1 MHLTRLQALGFKSF
15 AQKLDMPFQKGI
27 TCVVGPNGCGK
38 SNVVDALR
46 WALGEQRPR
55 SLRSGSMGDVIFSGT
70 RTRKPL
76 GMAEVSLTLD
86 NSQKILPTE
95 FTEVT
100 ITRRLFRSGE
110 SDYLLNKIPCRL
122 KDIQNLLMDTGLG
135 AQSSYVIE
143 QGMVDE
149 IISDNAE
156 ERRRI
161 FEEAAGVTRY
171 KIRRRLAWNRLLAV
185 QQDLQRIDDIIGEV
199 DRQVAS
205 LQRQERKARLY
216 KTISDELRDLDIQ
229 LARFRYFD
237 MADRSKPM
245 REEMIFLKEDVE
257 VSETGMTVL
266 EARLEE
272 MRAEL
277 AEQDQALASL
287 NAEVS
292 QQVDH
297 VHRKDREILVAREE
311 VRSIHAFLER
321 AEHQQEAL
329 RERLNDAK
337 QGQEAAEQGGRE
349 ATEKLKIADA
359 DLETETARLDT
370 ATRALD
376 ARRSQVNE
384 QKTQLMSLLRESS
397 EQGKRLERLHAES
410 EGVAHRQ
417 TRLTED
423 IERIAARRLEANH
436 VANAAAEQITGIE
449 KEISEYS
456 EKRQQHITQRDH
468 CTTKRDEQ
476 VESRNRLRARIE
488 ADQARITLLQKLRE
502 GFEGYSKGVRALAV
516 DSPFS
521 DHIQGVVADLVDVEP
536 DYITAIEAALGRA
549 LECLIIDSTDNA
561 RSAMDF
567 LRQGEHGSAAFLP
580 TERISHP
587 SGLSWQIPKGDGI
600 VGRAEDLLSK
610 SRDPQR
616 AVSALLRNTLIVHDA
631 QTALS
636 HSAAM
641 RAHGIEIVTLNG
653 EVYAADGTVYGGA
666 DSTSE
671 SGLIGRQQQIDDLQA
686 AIETGQSDRADLETQ
701 IENTVKKLNEHSAQ
715 IDAADRALADL
726 QNRRAGLQR
735 DRQNAET
742 EAVRQTQAVTEL
754 ERETTQLAERATEL
768 NRLILESETA
778 QSNLDAK
785 REALE
790 ENVRQADE
798 DLRENELQRRLL
810 QDAVAA
816 QRVEIASLR
825 ERSEGLRL
833 EAQRL
838 AQEQTAIAREIERLL
853 SEATESEKRK
863 SQREENI
870 RTASGELEILHK
882 EQTAIE
888 QKRDTQAQHQHELM
902 MATRSVEE
910 ELREKNRRL
919 TKSRERLSELQI
931 EMARMK
937 ERGEGITDRLKRD
950 YNVDITELN
959 RLENP
964 EFNADITDKKT
975 QELQERLR
983 RMGSVNLA
991 ALEEY
996 EVQKERFEFLTRQ
1009 RDDLLDAEETL
1020 KRTIT
1025 RVDRTARQRF
1035 LNTFRRIRENFQ
1047 STFQEF
1053 FEGGEADLTM
1063 PPEEDPLE
1071 APIIITARPR
1081 GKRLQSIN
1089 LLSGGERALTAIAL
1103 LFAIYLV
1110 KPSPFCIL
1118 DEVDAPL
1125 DDANVDRF
1133 VKVVQKFSEQS
1144 QFIVVTHNKGTMES
1158 GQILHGVT
1166 MEEPGMSKLVSVK
1179 MSTDSGKGIDDA
1191 NVHTEEVPEPTP
1203 EPADDD

>member
-55 SLRSGSMGDVIFSGT
+55 SLRSGSMGDVIFAGT
-70 RTRKPL
+70 RSRKPL

-86 NSQKILPTE
+86 NSQKLLPTE
-95 FTEVT
+95 FSEVT

-171 KIRRRLAWNRLLAV
+171 KIRRRSAWNRLLAV

-199 DRQVAS
+199 ERQVAS

-216 KTISDELRDLDIQ
+216 KTVSDELRELEIK
-229 LARFRYFD
+229 LARYQYFE

-245 REEMIFLKEDVE
+245 REEMGFLKEDVE
-257 VSETGMTVL
+257 VAEVDVTKL
-266 EARLEE
+266 DAKLEE

-277 AEQDQALASL
+277 AEQDQALAAA

-292 QQVDH
+292 QQVDL

-311 VRSIHAFLER
+311 VRSIQTFLER
-321 AEHQQEAL
+321 AEHQQASL
-329 RERLNDAK
+329 KERLDDAK
-337 QGQEAAEQGGRE
+337 KGQESAEQGGQD
-349 ATEKLKIADA
+349 ATEKLKASEA
-359 DLETETARLDT
+359 DLEGEAEKLET
-370 ATRALD
+370 ATRDLD
-376 ARRSQVNE
+376 AHRTQVNE

-397 EQGKRLERLHAES
+397 DQGKRLERLQAER

-417 TRLTED
+417 ARLTED
-423 IERIAARRLEANH
+423 IERVAARRLEVDQIANR
-436 VANAAAEQITGIE
+436 AEEQIKTIE
-449 KEISEYS
+449 GQIAEHTAER
-456 EKRQQHITQRDH
+456 EKHIAGRDQ
-468 CTTKRDEQ
+468 CITKRDELA
-476 VESRNRLRARIE
+476 ESRNRLRARIE
-488 ADQARITLLQKLRE
+488 ADEARIALLQKLRE

-521 DHIQGVVADLVDVEP
+521 DRIEGVVADLVDVEAN
-536 DYITAIEAALGRA
+536 YVVAIEAALGRA
-549 LECLIIDSTDNA
+549 LECLIVSNTDDA
-561 RSAMDF
+561 RAAIDF
-567 LRQGEHGSAAFLP
+567 LQQGEHGAAAFLP
-580 TERISHP
+580 LERISHP
-587 SGLSWQIPKGDGI
+587 SGLPWQAPIGDGI
-600 VGRAEDLLSK
+600 VGRASDLLNK
-610 SRDPQR
+610 QRDAGG
-616 AVSALLRNTLIVHDA
+616 AVSALLRQTLIVEDA
-631 QTALS
+631 QTALA

-641 RAHGIEIVTLNG
+641 RAKGVEIVTLKG
-653 EVYAADGTVYGGA
+653 EIFAADGTVYGGA
-666 DSTSE
+666 DATSE
-671 SGLIGRQQQIDDLQA
+671 SGLIGRQQQVDDLQSA
-686 AIETGQSDRADLETQ
+686 IASGQSELVAIETQVEDA
-701 IENTVKKLNEHSAQ
+701 VKTLNEHVSQ
-715 IDAADRALADL
+715 IEQLDRTLADL
-726 QNRRAGLQR
+726 HNRRAGLQR

-742 EAVRQTQAVTEL
+742 EIKRQAQAVTEL
-754 ERETTQLAERATEL
+754 ERETSQLAEREGEL
-768 NRLILESETA
+768 GRLIAEVESA
-778 QSNLDAK
+778 LAGLDGK

-790 ENVRQADE
+790 DDVRQADE
-798 DLRENELQRRLL
+798 DLREKEQQRRVL
-810 QDAVAA
+810 QDGVAA

-825 ERSEGLRL
+825 ERIEGLRQ

-838 AQEQTAIAREIERLL
+838 AQEQESIAREIERLS
-853 SEATESEKRK
+853 SEASESEKR
-863 SQREENI
+863 QQVREESIN
-870 RTASGELEILHK
+870 TSAGELEGLHK
-882 EQTAIE
+882 QQTLVE
-888 QKRDTQAQHQHELM
+888 QKRDTQAQRQHELM
-902 MATRSVEE
+902 MATRAIED
-910 ELREKNRRL
+910 ELREKNRR
-919 TKSRERLSELQI
+919 TTQNRERLSELQV

-937 ERGEGITDRLKRD
+937 ERGEGLIERLKRD
-950 YNVDITELN
+950 YDVDIAELG
-959 RLENP
+959 RFSDP
-964 EFNADITDKKT
+964 EFHADIVDKKT

-996 EVQKERFEFLTRQ
+996 ETQKERFEFLTRQ

-1035 LNTFRRIRENFQ
+1035 LDTFGRVRENFQ
-1047 STFQEF
+1047 NTFQEL

-1081 GKRLQSIN
+1081 GKQLQSIN
-1089 LLSGGERALTAIAL
+1089 LLSGGERALTAIGL

-1125 DDANVDRF
+1125 DDANVGRF
-1133 VKVVQKFSEQS
+1133 VRVVQKFSAQS

-1158 GQILHGVT
+1158 GETLHGVT
-1166 MEEPGMSKLVSVK
+1166 MEEPGVSKLVSVK
-1179 MSTDSGKGIDDA
+1179 MSQNEGEEVVGRV
-1191 NVHTEEVPEPTP
+1191 NVLTEEVP
-1203 EPADDD
+1203 ADDD

>member
-95 FTEVT
+95 FSEVT

-149 IISDNAE
+149 IISDNTE

-171 KIRRRLAWNRLLAV
+171 KIRRRSAWNRLLAV

-199 DRQVAS
+199 ERQVAS

-216 KTISDELRDLDIQ
+216 KTLSDELRNLDIQ

-245 REEMIFLKEDVE
+245 REEMVFLKEDVE
-257 VSETGMTVL
+257 VSETDMTVL
-266 EARLEE
+266 EAKLEE

-277 AEQDQALASL
+277 AEQDQALAAV

-292 QQVDH
+292 QQVDQ

-321 AEHQQEAL
+321 AEHQHESL
-329 RERLNDAK
+329 KERLSDAK

-349 ATEKLKIADA
+349 ATEKLKISEA
-359 DLETETARLDT
+359 DLETETAKLET
-370 ATRALD
+370 ATRNLD
-376 ARRSQVNE
+376 ARRSQVDE

-397 EQGKRLERLHAES
+397 DHGKRLERLHAES

-423 IERIAARRLEANH
+423 IERIANRRLEADR
-436 VANAAAEQITGIE
+436 VAHTAVEQIEGIE
-449 KEISEYS
+449 EKISEHNAN
-456 EKRQQHITQRDH
+456 RQQHIASRDQ
-468 CTTKRDEQ
+468 CTTERDKK

-488 ADQARITLLQKLRE
+488 ADLARITLLQKLRE

-521 DHIQGVVADLVDVEP
+521 DRIQAVVADLVDVEP
-536 DYITAIEAALGRA
+536 DHITAIEAALGRA
-549 LECLIIDSTDNA
+549 LECLIMDNTDDA

-567 LRQGEHGSAAFLP
+567 LRQNEHGAAAFLP

-587 SGLSWQIPKGDGI
+587 SGLPWRAPKGEGI
-600 VGRAEDLLSK
+600 VGRAEDLLNK
-610 SRDPQR
+610 DRDPQR
-616 AVSALLRNTLIVHDA
+616 AVSALLRNTLIVNNA
-631 QTALS
+631 KTALS

-641 RAHGIEIVTLNG
+641 RAHGVEIVTLNG

-671 SGLIGRQQQIDDLQA
+671 SGLIGRQQQIDDLKS
-686 AIETGQSDRADLETQ
+686 AIETGQSELTDLETQ
-701 IENTVKKLNEHSAQ
+701 IENTVKNLNEHIAQ
-715 IDAADRALADL
+715 IETTDRALADL
-726 QNRRAGLQR
+726 HNRRAGLQR

-742 EAVRQTQAVTEL
+742 EAQRQAQAVTEL
-754 ERETTQLAERATEL
+754 ERETTQLAERASEL
-768 NRLILESETA
+768 NHLISEGETA

-790 ENVRQADE
+790 DNVQQADE
-798 DLRENELQRRLL
+798 DLRESEQQRRLL
-810 QDAVAA
+810 QDTVAA

-825 ERSEGLRL
+825 ERSESLRL

-838 AQEQTAIAREIERLL
+838 AQEQTAIAREIERLQG
-853 SEATESEKRK
+853 EATESEKRK

-870 RTASGELEILHK
+870 RTASSELEVLHK
-882 EQTAIE
+882 AQTAVE
-888 QKRDTQAQHQHELM
+888 QKRDAQAQRQHELM

-910 ELREKNRRL
+910 ELREKNRKL
-919 TKSRERLSELQI
+919 TKNRERLSELQV

-937 ERGEGITDRLKRD
+937 ERGEGMIERLKRD
-950 YNVDITELN
+950 YDVDVTELGRFN
-959 RLENP
+959 DP

-975 QELQERLR
+975 QEIQERLR

-1009 RDDLLDAEETL
+1009 RDDLLDAEDTL

-1035 LNTFRRIRENFQ
+1035 LNTFGRIRENFQ
-1047 STFQEF
+1047 TTFQEF

-1133 VKVVQKFSEQS
+1133 VKVVQKFAEQS

-1158 GQILHGVT
+1158 GHTLHGVT
-1166 MEEPGMSKLVSVK
+1166 MEEPGISKLVSVK
-1179 MSTDSGKGIDDA
+1179 MGEDNDEGVEGI
-1191 NVHTEEVPEPTP
+1191 NVITEEVAQ
-1203 EPADDD
+1203 PADDD